1 MAELMAIR
9 EAIKTTIEANIT
21 GMKVYTTLP
30 NVATVVPATLIEPN
44 DSDFYQAMGRGTD
57 KHEFTL
63 LVLVSYNDLEVAQ
76 HNLDPYISGS
86 GSSSI
91 REVIWNNRDLGV
103 EGYNASVGS
112 MFDYGM
118 RFSGSHMGRGHEQ
131 FGARLSLTVYTRGY
145 S

>member
-1 MAELMAIR
+1 MAELMAMR

-44 DSDFYQAMGRGTD
+44 DSDFHQAMARGTD

-86 GSSSI
+86 GGSSI
-91 REVIWNNRDLGV
+91 REVIFNNRDLGV
-103 EGYNASVGS
+103 EGWNASVGS

-118 RFSGSHMGRGHEQ
+118 RFSGQHMGRGHEQ